1 MVSSG
6 KPCNIDSDIVWDP
19 LLFFTSWTANSR
31 RIRYK
36 NISEDCIRK
45 RASLQQNDLK
55 LSPLSFQSSKRER
68 SKESHSK
75 SFPIA
80 LVGLSNEEEI
90 NHRLIECNLAE
101 NAFPE
106 LPFFATELYR
116 AMPYPYPYIA
126 SLVPRNGYNWNCF
139 FCSVPYPC
147 DLLFMEIIHVVAG
160 CLSVRCSSVWFGS
173 GRIGSLLMKLFCI
186 KPWRHYSNRRGL
198 HAVKNGIMRIRT
210 RYSRDL
216 FHCNSNS
223 IRLKCT

>member
-68 SKESHSK
+68 SKEPHSK

-116 AMPYPYPYIA
+116 AMPYPYPFIA

-139 FCSVPYPC
+139 F
-147 DLLFMEIIHVVAG
+147 LLGSISLWSAIHGNHSCCRWLPVGAVQQRCGLAVAE
-160 CLSVRCSSVWFGS
+160 S
-173 GRIGSLLMKLFCI
+173 GLF
-186 KPWRHYSNRRGL
+186 WWNYS
-198 HAVKNGIMRIRT
+198 A
-210 RYSRDL
+210 
-216 FHCNSNS
+216 
-223 IRLKCT
+223 